1 MDCREV
7 EKLITL
13 FIDGEISRQDSH
25 EVEEHLK
32 HCRRCT
38 AVFEE
43 ARELKDLVRR
53 LPMEKAPEDLCARIR
68 AQVSASGGRELAFN
82 FLRLGAAAAVFALAV
97 YGGFAWFFVERA
109 PARPGVPAP
118 TELAMERSDAPQ
130 VTAVAPAAAP
140 AAGGRNLMKRFS
152 SPAISRLKKKFISPQ
167 IMENLV
173 VEHVRPLPAEIQTPD
188 SDSIARWYA
197 TKSGFYAPPP
207 QLASWGGKMEGGRM
221 SRFHDREAVQ
231 LFYNVNGKRVTVFM
245 FRPDMI
251 PDLVELNSAEALDK
265 VDEED
270 YVSTT
275 PGGRMVALFSH
286 HGIGYSI
293 ITDLD
298 FVVMRQCIRAIASQ
312 TF

>member
-13 FIDGEISRQDSH
+13 YIDGEISRQDSH
-25 EVEEHLK
+25 EVEEHVRN
-32 HCRRCT
+32 CRRCT

-43 ARELKDLVRR
+43 ARELKDLVSR
-53 LPMEKAPEDLCARIR
+53 LPMEKAPADLCARIR
-68 AQVSASGGRELAFN
+68 AQVTATAGRELGLN
-82 FLRLGAAAAVFALAV
+82 FLRMGAAAAVLALAV
-97 YGGFAWFFVERA
+97 YGGFAWFFLERA
-109 PARPGVPAP
+109 APRSGAPAP
-118 TELAMERSDAPQ
+118 VELAMETADSPQ
-130 VTAVAPAAAP
+130 VTTVVPV
-140 AAGGRNLMKRFS
+140 AAGSTVPRDRMKRFA

-197 TKSGFYAPPP
+197 SKSGFYAPPP
-207 QLASWGGKMEGGRM
+207 QLASWGGRMEGGRM

-251 PDLVELNSAEALDK
+251 PDLVELASVESLDK
-265 VDEED
+265 VEEED
-270 YVSTT
+270 YLSTT

-286 HGIGYSI
+286 NGIGYSI

-298 FVVMRQCIRAIASQ
+298 FVVMRQCVRAIASQ

>member
-1 MDCREV
+1 MDCREA

-13 FIDGEISRQDSH
+13 YIDAEISRQDRR
-25 EVEEHLK
+25 EVEEHVK
-32 HCRRCT
+32 NCRRCT

-43 ARELKDLVRR
+43 AREIKDLVHR
-53 LPMEKAPEDLCARIR
+53 MEFDKAPPDLCAQIR
-68 AQVSASGGRELAFN
+68 AQIHASGERVFLFN
-82 FLRLGAAAAVFALAV
+82 LVRMGAATAVFALAI
-97 YGGFAWFFVERA
+97 YGGYAFLRVDRTMVQSGA
-109 PARPGVPAP
+109 PAPV
-118 TELAMERSDAPQ
+118 ELAMETADTPQ
-130 VTAVAPAAAP
+130 VTAVAPVATGTAP
-140 AAGGRNLMKRFS
+140 RNLMRRFS
-152 SPAISRLKKKFISPQ
+152 SPALSRLKKKIITPQ
-167 IMENLV
+167 VMENLV

-188 SDSIARWYA
+188 SDSVARWYA
-197 TKSGFYAPPP
+197 EKSGFYTPPP

-251 PDLVELNSAEALDK
+251 PDLVELNTAEALDK

-270 YVSTT
+270 YISTT

-286 HGIGYSI
+286 NGIGYSI

-298 FVVMRQCIRAIASQ
+298 FVVMRQCIRGIATQ
-312 TF
+312 PF

>member
-1 MDCREV
+1 MDCREA

-13 FIDGEISRQDSH
+13 YIDAEISRQDRR
-25 EVEEHLK
+25 EVEEHVK

-43 ARELKDLVRR
+43 AREIKDLVHRIE
-53 LPMEKAPEDLCARIR
+53 LDKAPADLCAQIR
-68 AQVSASGGRELAFN
+68 AQISASGERV
-82 FLRLGAAAAVFALAV
+82 FLYNLFRLTATTAVFALAI
-97 YGGFAWFFVERA
+97 YGGFSWLRA
-109 PARPGVPAP
+109 DKMAQPGAPVPQ
-118 TELAMERSDAPQ
+118 EVAMETADAPQ
-130 VTAVAPAAAP
+130 VTAVVPVSTGT
-140 AAGGRNLMKRFS
+140 AGRVNAMKRFS
-152 SPAISRLKKKFISPQ
+152 SPALSRLKKKIITPQ
-167 IMENLV
+167 VMENLV

-188 SDSIARWYA
+188 SDSVARWYA
-197 TKSGFYAPPP
+197 AKSGFYTPPP

-221 SRFHDREAVQ
+221 SRFQDREAVQ

-251 PDLVELNSAEALDK
+251 PDLVELNSAEAVDK
-265 VDEED
+265 TDEED

-286 HGIGYSI
+286 NGIGYSI

-298 FVVMRQCIRAIASQ
+298 FVVMRQCIRGIATQ
-312 TF
+312 PF